1 MLISKICIITGG
13 MLSLFMVLFHTQF
26 YKLFNWKKD
35 FEKISAINQKILYT
49 IHLALLLLFFV
60 FSFISFACTT
70 ELSKCS
76 GLACVITLGYSL
88 FWLWRTIW
96 QIIYFRP
103 PKNQKADKMISLHY
117 LLIIVFGILFV
128 VYLVPFIFKLQSFF

>member
-13 MLSLFMVLFHTQF
+13 ILSLFMALFHTQF
-26 YKLFNWKKD
+26 CKLFNWKKD
-35 FEKISAINQKILYT
+35 FERISAVNQKIFYT

-60 FSFISFACTT
+60 FSFISFTYT
-70 ELSKCS
+70 NELSQCN
-76 GLACVITLGYSL
+76 GLACGITLGYSL
-88 FWLWRTIW
+88 FWLWRAIW

-103 PKNQKADKMISLHY
+103 PKNQQAGKMIFLHY

-128 VYLVPFIFKLQSFF
+128 FYLVPFIMNTL

>member
-1 MLISKICIITGG
+1 MFISKICIMIGG
-13 MLSLFMVLFHTQF
+13 ILSLLMALFHTKF

-35 FEKISAINQKILYT
+35 FEKISNANQKIFYT
-49 IHLALLLLFFV
+49 IHLALLLLFLV
-60 FSFISFACTT
+60 FSFISFAYTT
-70 ELSKCS
+70 ELSQCS
-76 GLACVITLGYSL
+76 GLACGITISYSL

-103 PKNQKADKMISLHY
+103 PKNQKAGKMIFLHY

-128 VYLVPFIFKLQSFF
+128 VYLVPFIFSHLSLF